1 MSAGEG
7 VAVPDVGVKTHFAR
21 DEAKGVMWKFSCTGT
36 ERTRRWGRGV
46 GDVDMCCAEKRED

>member
-1 MSAGEG
+1 VSAGEG
-7 VAVPDVGVKTHFAR
+7 VAEPDVGVKTHFAR

-46 GDVDMCCAEKRED
+46 GDVDMCCTE